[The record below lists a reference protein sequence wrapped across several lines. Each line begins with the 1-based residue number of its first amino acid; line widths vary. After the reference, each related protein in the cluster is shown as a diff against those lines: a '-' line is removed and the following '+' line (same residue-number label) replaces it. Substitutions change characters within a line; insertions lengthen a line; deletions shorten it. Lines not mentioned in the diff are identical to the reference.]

1 MWGRSPPPTPPARV
15 PSTEGNI
22 QEQSD
27 VLVAESALLSARMI
41 GFSKKQHEER
51 RLICLSGTGILIV
64 AMGNVID
71 VEHLLAIGRQTYFFT
86 SVSGWQLAIWRRIMF
101 TRSITLFLATLCLS
115 SVAVS
120 AGLAQSHKLK
130 DEAKQSEKAAKVF
143 QEIMDTPD
151 KGIPSELL
159 DNAECVAVF
168 PDVIKAG
175 FIVGGRGGRGVAS
188 CRTARG
194 WSAPAFFNL
203 GGGSI
208 GLQIG
213 AQSTDFVLLFMNKQG
228 LNSLLSDKFE
238 IGADASVAAGPVGRQ
253 AGASTDVKLDAQI
266 LSYSRSKGL
275 FAGVELKGVVIN
287 SDKDDMRDVYG
298 EGVTAKAVL
307 QENKVTAP
315 DSVRALPSALGRY
328 SERKAER

>member
-1 MWGRSPPPTPPARV
+1 
-15 PSTEGNI
+15 
-22 QEQSD
+22 
-27 VLVAESALLSARMI
+27 
-41 GFSKKQHEER
+41 
-51 RLICLSGTGILIV
+51 
-64 AMGNVID
+64 
-71 VEHLLAIGRQTYFFT
+71 
-86 SVSGWQLAIWRRIMF
+86 
-101 TRSITLFLATLCLS
+101 
-115 SVAVS
+115 
-120 AGLAQSHKLK
+120 
-130 DEAKQSEKAAKVF
+130 
-143 QEIMDTPD
+143 
-151 KGIPSELL
+151 
-159 DNAECVAVF
+159 
-168 PDVIKAG
+168 
-175 FIVGGRGGRGVAS
+175 
-188 CRTARG
+188 
-194 WSAPAFFNL
+194 
-203 GGGSI
+203 
-208 GLQIG
+208 
-213 AQSTDFVLLFMNKQG
+213 MNKQG